1 MVSEPHD
8 DDDGKDSCF
17 TAATRMMT
25 MTAMMCSNAWPW
37 RGALLSRAEPPG
49 PLSSRRRDRRA
60 FWRLLLT
67 GEERPCGFWGA
78 CCRCSTR
85 AQVHSHAGGHAR
97 THTHGRTRTDTLDA
111 ISVASPPGAIHV
123 RSRSD
128 RLWTVAF
135 EITSRESGK
144 TYLTSHPAAGA
155 KSVYLSVSV
164 LRERACLG
172 DVTRALPLRP
182 R

>member
-1 MVSEPHD
+1 MASGVPAV
-8 DDDGKDSCF
+8 GAVLARRF
-17 TAATRMMT
+17 IRMQ
-25 MTAMMCSNAWPW
+25 
-37 RGALLSRAEPPG
+37 GA
-49 PLSSRRRDRRA
+49 
-60 FWRLLLT
+60 
-67 GEERPCGFWGA
+67 
-78 CCRCSTR
+78 
-85 AQVHSHAGGHAR
+85 
-97 THTHGRTRTDTLDA
+97 THGRPRTDTLDA

-172 DVTRALPLRP
+172 DVTRALPFGP